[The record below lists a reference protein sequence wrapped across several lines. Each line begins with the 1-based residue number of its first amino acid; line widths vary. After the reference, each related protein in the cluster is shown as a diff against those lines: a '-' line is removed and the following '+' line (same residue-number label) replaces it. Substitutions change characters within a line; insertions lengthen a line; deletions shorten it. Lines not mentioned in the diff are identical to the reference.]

1 MSALRGV
8 WHPVRLGPVLVT
20 CIILGLALGLAASA
34 QAAEESALVR
44 LTPAQY
50 ERSIRDIFGESI
62 RVDRGIV
69 DPGVRENGLLALG
82 ARKLTLSAAA
92 LERYE
97 SMARQVASQVTD
109 DRHRATLV
117 PCTPEIRTAPDAACA
132 AQFLGRVGRFLFR
145 RPVTEA
151 ELQSYVAIAG
161 SAAEALDDFY
171 AGLRAALV
179 GMLVAPDFLFRVE
192 RIEQDLTRPG
202 TYRLD
207 GYSRASRLS
216 FFLWDTMPDTELL
229 SAAESGALDSTPGL
243 YRQVERLLTSPRI
256 EDGLRAFF
264 SDMLGFDGFATLSV
278 DASLYPKFTK
288 NVADDAREQTLMTLT
303 QHLLDKNADYRDLF
317 VTRDTFLTPALAAI
331 YGVPLPR
338 VQELGGA
345 VPWVP
350 YRFPDADP
358 HVGLLTQVS
367 FLSLH
372 SHPGTTSPT
381 LRGKAV
387 RENILCQRV
396 PPPPGDVDFSL
407 IQDTNNPEFR
417 TVRQRLTEHRR
428 NPTCAACHRM
438 TDPIGL
444 TLEVFDAS
452 GVYRTTENG
461 EPIDT
466 SGIYR
471 RQPYAGVVEL
481 APILRND
488 PAVTSCLVNRAFSYG
503 TARMPSDEE
512 LGWLNET
519 RTVLVE
525 DGVTWRDLMR
535 RITRNPDFY
544 TNVTD

>member
-1 MSALRGV
+1 MSAAKRHMRWVAQVPALCAC
-8 WHPVRLGPVLVT
+8 LVF
-20 CIILGLALGLAASA
+20 GAAAPS

-50 ERSIRDIFGESI
+50 EHSIHDIFGESI
-62 RVDRGIV
+62 QVDSGIV
-69 DPGVRENGLLALG
+69 APGGRENGLLALG

-97 SMARQVASQVTD
+97 SLARQVAVQVTD
-109 DRHRATLV
+109 DRHRATLI
-117 PCTPEIRTAPDAACA
+117 PCTPEAETAPDPACA
-132 AQFLGRVGRFLFR
+132 AQFLSRAGRFLFR
-145 RPVTEA
+145 RLVTDSEV
-151 ELQSYVAIAG
+151 QSYVAMAG
-161 SAAEALDDFY
+161 SAAQTLDDFY

-192 RIEQDLTRPG
+192 RTEQDPAQPD

-216 FFLWDTMPDTELL
+216 FFLWDTTPDAELL
-229 SAAESGALDSTPGL
+229 AAAESGALESTLGL
-243 YRQVERLLTSPRI
+243 HRQIDRLLSSPRI

-288 NVADDAREQTLMTLT
+288 HVADDAREQTLLT
-303 QHLLDKNADYRDLF
+303 IAHHLLDKNADYRDLF
-317 VTRDTFLTPALAAI
+317 VTRDTFLTPALAAL

-338 VQELGGA
+338 SQELGGA

-350 YRFPDADP
+350 YRFPEGDP

-372 SHPGTTSPT
+372 SHPGITSPT

-396 PPPPGDVDFSL
+396 PPPPGDVDFS
-407 IQDTNNPEFR
+407 IVQDTTNPAFR
-417 TVRQRLTEHRR
+417 TVRQRLTEHRQ
-428 NPTCAACHRM
+428 NPTCAACHQM

-444 TLEVFDAS
+444 TLEVFDTS

-461 EPIDT
+461 APIDT
-466 SGIYR
+466 SGTFR
-471 RQPYAGVVEL
+471 RQPYADVAEL
-481 APILRND
+481 AEILRDD
-488 PAVTSCLVNRAFSYG
+488 PALTSCLVNRAFSYG

-512 LGWLNET
+512 FGWLVDT
-519 RTVLVE
+519 RAELVQAE
-525 DGVTWRDLMR
+525 VTWRDLMR

-544 TNVTD
+544 TNVVD